1 MTSFIVTY
9 HKYITQALLFII
21 ALNAAVPYLL
31 RSNFDKMRLFSR
43 IGYFIYWMGWAALL
57 FSGVMAF
64 MFSGRVADTPFWVM
78 VVATLLLGYLEAY
91 RSVKSAKLW
100 LEGNNA
106 LSFSFKVLIAEALV
120 IGIVTYVAIA
130 AK

>member
-9 HKYITQALLFII
+9 HKYITQTLLFII
-21 ALNAAVPYLL
+21 ALNAVVPYLL
-31 RSNFDKMRLFSR
+31 KSNFDKMRLFSR
-43 IGYFIYWMGWAALL
+43 IGYFIYWMLWAALL

-64 MFSGRVADTPFWVM
+64 MFSGRVTNAPFWVM
-78 VVATLLLGYLEAY
+78 VVAILVLGYLEAY

-106 LSFSFKVLIAEALV
+106 LSFSTKVLLTEALV
-120 IGIVTYVAIA
+120 IGIVTYVAVA